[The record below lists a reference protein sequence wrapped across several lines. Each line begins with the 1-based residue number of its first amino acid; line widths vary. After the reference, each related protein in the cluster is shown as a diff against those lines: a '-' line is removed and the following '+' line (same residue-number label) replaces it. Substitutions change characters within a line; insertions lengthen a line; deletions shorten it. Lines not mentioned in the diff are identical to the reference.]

1 MVGFESR
8 ERKERKKGER
18 GKERRKAGQLR
29 VEFFDIWIFEFDFEI
44 KIGKR
49 RKKKFYFR
57 ADTRSVYIKIDKF
70 NFRPFVTA
78 EDSIPET
85 ILSSNNSSGWE
96 FCDGFDLGTISI
108 VK

>member
-1 MVGFESR
+1 M
-8 ERKERKKGER
+8 
-18 GKERRKAGQLR
+18 
-29 VEFFDIWIFEFDFEI
+29 
-44 KIGKR
+44 
-49 RKKKFYFR
+49 
-57 ADTRSVYIKIDKF
+57 YIKIDKF

-78 EDSIPET
+78 EGSIPAT